1 MWLVSR
7 QQIHS
12 LLRGNYVFFCFCKC
26 CLYWVN
32 PSMFNSD
39 NILWTTN
46 EKMHL
51 QKPEH
56 NTLTS
61 QLLFGEKRCIIYMT
75 DCWHYIFWLLTWE
88 NANFY
93 EIYLIH
99 SIYFVNKHEQLP
111 PFPTT
116 FEGLRH
122 TKSNKCQWKFRRVKI
137 SPNTDQHHSRTHQGC
152 INKIIFPYKFFTLF
166 LFGPVYKKCLCQ
178 FSICYDSQGS
188 SGKWEVIK
196 KFSTIWWDPF
206 KLNSNIIT

>member
-1 MWLVSR
+1 MLKMLFIRFSTEGQQNSTYLLFWKEFWNRDQSVAMWLVSR
-7 QQIHS
+7 QQFHS
-12 LLRGNYVFFCFCKC
+12 LLRGNDVFFCFCKC

-32 PSMFNSD
+32 TSMFNSD
-39 NILWTTN
+39 NILWTLN
-46 EKMHL
+46 EKTHL

-111 PFPTT
+111 LFPTI
-116 FEGLRH
+116 FEGLRQI
-122 TKSNKCQWKFRRVKI
+122 KSNKCQWKYYKRVKF
-137 SPNTDQHHSRTHQGC
+137 SPNTDQHPSRTHQRC
-152 INKIIFPYKFFTLF
+152 TNKIIFP
-166 LFGPVYKKCLCQ
+166 
-178 FSICYDSQGS
+178 
-188 SGKWEVIK
+188 
-196 KFSTIWWDPF
+196 
-206 KLNSNIIT
+206 